1 MQIHIEPD
9 DIEALAAILENEK
22 QSHCRKRGLCF
33 GLFVASFAVLI
44 FAIAVLTF
52 LLATGQL
59 GDAITGNSLGFLQVL
74 APLSALVVGF
84 FGMWWAVQN
93 CINSIER
100 TLYAARA
107 GRHRLFASFLE
118 QLQCADKNKRR
129 LLLDIVG
136 AVVN

>member
-1 MQIHIEPD
+1 MQIHIEPE

-136 AVVN
+136 SVVS

>member
-1 MQIHIEPD
+1 VQIHIDPE

-44 FAIAVLTF
+44 MAIVVLTF
-52 LLATGQL
+52 LLMTGRL
-59 GDAITGNSLGFLQVL
+59 GDVITGNSLGFLQVL

-118 QLQCADKNKRR
+118 QLQCADKGKRR
-129 LLLDIVG
+129 MLLDIVG
-136 AVVN
+136 SVVS